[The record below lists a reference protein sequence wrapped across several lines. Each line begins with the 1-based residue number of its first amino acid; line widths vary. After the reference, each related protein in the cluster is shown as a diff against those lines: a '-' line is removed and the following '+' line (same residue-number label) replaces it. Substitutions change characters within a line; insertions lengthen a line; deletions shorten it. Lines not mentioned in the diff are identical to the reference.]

1 MAEKIVLETEIKTG
15 NSTASVKSVK
25 AELRQLKAEMA
36 GLEIG
41 SAEFTKLAQRA
52 GQLEDAIGDA
62 NAAVKAFN
70 PEAKFQAFAGV
81 LGGVANG
88 FSAAQGAMDLFGSES
103 EDINKIMVQTQGAI
117 ALATGVNGLLG
128 MKDAFIILGNVIKTQ
143 VVSAFATMRAAII
156 STGIIALV
164 AVIGT
169 LIYQWVQEKEA
180 NEEATKE
187 LERFG
192 EAQRKLLDQ
201 EQKIQIE
208 REKGRK
214 KEILQASAETQAK
227 IREYQKELEEKKITQ
242 QEFNRLLAGEQEL
255 MRIKVAEINK
265 KYDEEEDK
273 KAKELADK
281 RKAERE
287 KQREEEEKRFN
298 QRIEN
303 LKKELEAESAV
314 ADAALKR
321 SRAAFD
327 ESLAKI
333 NAREEEE
340 KKLREGLFKLVNDE
354 TQSYQIRQQALDEYL
369 KAGYIS
375 QKEYSDASIALT
387 KAEEIAK
394 LNNIQMVS
402 NALSGF
408 IALAGEQTAAGKAL
422 AVAQTTIDTYVAAVR
437 AYKSALDVP
446 VIGTYLAPVAAASA
460 VAAGLANVRRIL
472 SVQVPGGGG
481 GGGSVPSAPNM
492 SVPRMA
498 ATGNQVSGAG
508 AVSLNSQ
515 PQTKVYVV
523 ESDIRRVQNKVEVIE
538 NNARIG

>member
-41 SAEFTKLAQRA
+41 SAEFTKMAQRA

-88 FSAAQGAMDLFGSES
+88 FSAAQGAMALFGSES

-143 VVSAFATMRAAII
+143 VVTAFATMRAAII
-156 STGIIALV
+156 STGILALV

-169 LIYQWVQEKEA
+169 LIYSWIQEKEA

-187 LERFG
+187 LKRFG
-192 EAQRKLLDQ
+192 EENKRIQDEVTKTAIAGMKGRQK
-201 EQKIQIE
+201 EQTELQARYNKQIADLYADE
-208 REKGRK
+208 TKSIREKNAVALELNKQLEIEQQALKDKYREEDLK
-214 KEILQASAETQAK
+214 K
-227 IREYQKELEEKKITQ
+227 QKE
-242 QEFNRLLAGEQEL
+242 
-255 MRIKVAEINK
+255 
-265 KYDEEEDK
+265 YD
-273 KAKELADK
+273 DK
-281 RKAERE
+281 RKERLKANQKSNDEYAKLADEKFKADMYAQIEAE
-287 KQREEEEKRFN
+287 
-298 QRIEN
+298 
-303 LKKELEAESAV
+303 KELSRLTEEFSRKEFEDSMARYDAEQAAMKAAMELDKAKTNAQLSNLSLI
-314 ADAALKR
+314 AD
-321 SRAAFD
+321 
-327 ESLAKI
+327 
-333 NAREEEE
+333 
-340 KKLREGLFKLVNDE
+340 
-354 TQSYQIRQQALDEYL
+354 T
-369 KAGYIS
+369 
-375 QKEYSDASIALT
+375 
-387 KAEEIAK
+387 
-394 LNNIQMVS
+394 M
-402 NALSGF
+402 SGF

-422 AVAQTTIDTYVAAVR
+422 AVAQTTIDTYVSAVR
-437 AYKSALDVP
+437 AYKSALEVP
-446 VIGTYLAPVAAASA
+446 VIGTALAPIAAASA
-460 VAAGLANVRRIL
+460 VAAGLANVRRIM
-472 SVQVPGGGG
+472 SVQVPGGNG

-492 SVPRMA
+492 SIPRMT
-498 ATGNQVSGAG
+498 ATGNEVSGAG
-508 AVSLNSQ
+508 AISLSSQ
-515 PQTKVYVV
+515 PNNKVYVV

>member
-88 FSAAQGAMDLFGSES
+88 FSAAQGAMALFGSES

-394 LNNIQMVS
+394 LNSIQMVS

-492 SVPRMA
+492 SVPRMT